1 LDTEKREKKKPGTAK
16 VRRLKEEQLHL
27 FDRVATKS
35 HRRHAGRHQMQLFS
49 VSVCGLLLVLRL
61 FCYYI
66 RIGAKHVCVV
76 QGYECVVC
84 AWFGVGFQMEVES
97 S

>member
-1 LDTEKREKKKPGTAK
+1 MFATKTAK
-16 VRRLKEEQLHL
+16 PEIAVRRLKEEQLHL

-61 FCYYI
+61 FCLCVSQHKSSTKYI
-66 RIGAKHVCVV
+66 FFSH
-76 QGYECVVC
+76 
-84 AWFGVGFQMEVES
+84 F
-97 S
+97 